1 MKKLKAKNKLI
12 LIVTIFMIF
21 SFVSG
26 VFASS
31 TVQAITAYLAGDFK
45 FTLNGENWQPRD
57 VDGSQMS
64 PIVYKN
70 RTYLPVRAIGEALG
84 VNIGWIDATRT
95 VVIGEEEEQEQPPL
109 TIEDLPVDFT
119 IKNPDLIGNVYMDAT
134 YKNNSDKNIVGFNVT
149 VLLKDSNETTYLCSS
164 DTVLP
169 GETSPNFET
178 FGPKTLNRNDIQF
191 TKYNITIANDD
202 GSKTYLIYDPKLDQY
217 DWY

>member
-1 MKKLKAKNKLI
+1 MKKLKAKKKLI

-21 SFVSG
+21 SFASG

-31 TVQAITAYLAGDFK
+31 AIQTITAYLVGDLK
-45 FTLNGENWQPRD
+45 FTLNGESWQPRD
-57 VDGSQMS
+57 ADGSQLI
-64 PIVYKN
+64 PISYKN

-84 VNIGWIDATRT
+84 VNIDWINATRT
-95 VVIGEEEEQEQPPL
+95 VVIGDEKEQPPL
-109 TIEDLPVDFT
+109 TIEELPVNFT
-119 IKNPDLIGNVYMDAT
+119 IKDPDIIGNVYMDAT
-134 YKNNSDKNIVGFNVT
+134 YKNNTDKNIVGFNVT

-191 TKYNITIANDD
+191 IKYNITIANDD